1 MIKQNP
7 AVSVLLAVYN
17 CETYV
22 EQAVSSILNQTF
34 SDFELILIDDG
45 SSDGSPDI
53 LRKLAKEDERISLTV
68 RPNKGIPVTANE
80 MIARARGKYLSLMD
94 HDDIKLPSCLE
105 VGVNYLEAHPEC
117 VAVGTL
123 SASIDVDGNIF
134 RRRQKLEQKITPI
147 TKRTAR
153 FDTFPPQIPSI
164 TNPSALIRSDAMKLA
179 GNYRPNLVY
188 AHDFDLWFR
197 LSEVGEI
204 HQINQELLHYRVHG
218 NNTTVLKRPE
228 IIRYE
233 IIVVLSAWCRLNGI
247 DDTFIIGSFSGG
259 STFGPTIGAYKEV
272 IGNKFPVDTY
282 ILHKA
287 IGAGIS
293 AIADEV
299 DLASLRK
306 KIIRHSLSWPISS
319 AKMHL
324 LRRTISRSLKGV
336 LKSSA

>member
-1 MIKQNP
+1 MISRVP
-7 AVSVLLAVYN
+7 TVSVLLAIYN
-17 CETYV
+17 CEAYV
-22 EQAVSSILNQTF
+22 EQAVRSILNQTF
-34 SDFELILIDDG
+34 SNFELIIIDDG
-45 SSDGSPDI
+45 SSDGSPAI
-53 LRKLAKEDERISLTV
+53 LRQLAKEDDRISLTV
-68 RPNKGIPVTANE
+68 RPNKGIPATANE
-80 MIARARGKYLSLMD
+80 MIGMAQGKYLSLMD
-94 HDDIKLPSCLE
+94 HDDIKLPRCIE
-105 VGVNYLEAHPEC
+105 VGVDYLEAHPEC

-123 SASIDVDGNIF
+123 SASIDADGNIF
-134 RRRQKLEQKITPI
+134 RRRKKFEQKITSI
-147 TKRTAR
+147 TKRIAR
-153 FDTFPPQIPSI
+153 LDTFPPQIPSI

-204 HQINQELLHYRVHG
+204 HQINQEFLHYRVHG
-218 NNTTVLKRPE
+218 YNTTVLKRPE

-247 DDTFIIGSFSGG
+247 DDTSIIESFSGG
-259 STFGPTIGAYKEV
+259 STFGPIIGAYKDV
-272 IGNKFPVDTY
+272 IGDRFPVDTY

-293 AIADEV
+293 TIADEV

-319 AKMHL
+319 AKIHL
-324 LRRTISRSLKGV
+324 LRRTISRSLKAV
-336 LKSSA
+336 SNRSV